1 MQLQLSFSALLAG
14 FVLVLSLQV
23 LDAAPI
29 PKRSSVS
36 MVTLP
41 LKRMEQARNVHPLIV
56 CVLIKSTLHGTYP
69 RLCSF
74 SNNTSTVAIVVS
86 LA

>member
-14 FVLVLSLQV
+14 FAFVLSLQV

-29 PKRSSVS
+29 PKPRSSVR

-41 LKRMEQARNVHPLIV
+41 LKRMEQVRNVHPLIV
-56 CVLIKSTLHGTYP
+56 YVSIQSPRCMILI
-69 RLCSF
+69 
-74 SNNTSTVAIVVS
+74 
-86 LA
+86 LACAASPTTHQP

>member
-29 PKRSSVS
+29 PKRSSIS

-56 CVLIKSTLHGTYP
+56 CV
-69 RLCSF
+69 
-74 SNNTSTVAIVVS
+74 
-86 LA
+86 